1 MSYLNSK
8 WKEYHAQP
16 LRPRSYLNQREF
28 EADWVGNL
36 RRRYRISQEALAALM
51 AVSVTTVQNWENPV
65 SKKAIAAHNQDRLCD
80 IERDLWIK
88 AHVTLLNP
96 CPPTIRALY
105 DLMCTGKNESA
116 QALAEHFVSTA
127 SHTDPERARLLHW
140 ASLTY
145 SITDPASHKARLYQQ
160 EALQSIGEGHVDKDA
175 ARLSAAIE
183 NEILGYQF
191 EMLMQAR
198 PESSQSG
205 SDRNQQ
211 ARDLMQA
218 CERLHTRDQQ
228 PAYLW
233 NALEVACR
241 AQLPNSELFRL
252 TGQLMEAL
260 GADIVQRR
268 IEAETPFAAARS
280 LLQTSQAH

>member
-8 WKEYHAQP
+8 WKEYHGQP
-16 LRPRSYLNQREF
+16 LRPRSYASQREF
-28 EADWVGNL
+28 EADWISGL
-36 RRRYRISQEALAALM
+36 RRRYRISQEALAAL
-51 AVSVTTVQNWENPV
+51 ASVSVTTVQNWENPL
-65 SKKAIAAHNQDRLCD
+65 SKKAIAAHNQDRLRD

-105 DLMCTGKNESA
+105 DLMCAGRDESA
-116 QALAEHFVSTA
+116 QALAEHLVNVA
-127 SHTDPERARLLHW
+127 GRDDPERARLLHW

-160 EALQSIGEGHVDKDA
+160 EALQSVGTGD

-191 EMLMQAR
+191 EMLMQA
-198 PESSQSG
+198 PAG
-205 SDRNQQ
+205 SDRSQQ
-211 ARDLMQA
+211 ARELMQA
-218 CERLHTRDQQ
+218 CERLYARDQQ

-233 NALEVACR
+233 NALEIACR
-241 AQLPNSELFRL
+241 AEFAQ
-252 TGQLMEAL
+252 
-260 GADIVQRR
+260 ADI
-268 IEAETPFAAARS
+268 FAAVARLNKAIGHEAVSRRVRSES
-280 LLQTSQAH
+280 LYASARPALAGEAAH

>member
-8 WKEYHAQP
+8 WKEYHGQP
-16 LRPRSYLNQREF
+16 LRPRAYASQREF
-28 EADWVGNL
+28 EADWVSGL
-36 RRRYRISQEALAALM
+36 RRRYRISQEALASLA
-51 AVSVTTVQNWENPV
+51 AVSVTTVQNWENPL
-65 SKKAIAAHNQDRLCD
+65 SRKAIAAHNQDRLRD

-88 AHVTLLNP
+88 SHVTLLNP

-105 DLMCTGKNESA
+105 DLMCSGHDASA
-116 QALAEHFVSTA
+116 QALAEHFVGSVQ
-127 SHTDPERARLLHW
+127 HGDPERARLLHW

-160 EALQSIGEGHVDKDA
+160 EALRALGEHGSD

-191 EMLMQAR
+191 EMLMQAQ
-198 PESSQSG
+198 PGSTQSG
-205 SDRNQQ
+205 SDRSQQ

-218 CERLHTRDQQ
+218 CERLYTRDQQ

-241 AQLPNSELFRL
+241 APLPDSELFRL
-252 TGQLMEAL
+252 TGLLIGAL
-260 GADIVQRR
+260 GIDIVQRR

-280 LLQTSQAH
+280 VLQTSQAH

>member
-28 EADWVGNL
+28 ESDWVGNL

-105 DLMCTGKNESA
+105 DLMCSGKNDSA
-116 QALAEHFVSTA
+116 QGLAEHFVSSA

-160 EALQSIGEGHVDKDA
+160 EALHALGTAHADA
-175 ARLSAAIE
+175 NGARLAAAIE

-191 EMLMQAR
+191 EMLMQAQ
-198 PESSQSG
+198 PG
-205 SDRNQQ
+205 SDRSQQ
-211 ARDLMQA
+211 ARDLMSA
-218 CERLHTRDQQ
+218 CERLYTRDQQ

-241 AQLPNSELFRL
+241 AQLPDSELFRL
-252 TGQLMEAL
+252 TGLLIDIL
-260 GADIVQRR
+260 GIDIVQRR

-280 LLQTSQAH
+280 VLQTSQAH

>member
-8 WKEYHAQP
+8 WKEYNAQP

-28 EADWVGNL
+28 EADWVGRL

-65 SKKAIAAHNQDRLCD
+65 SKKAIATHNQDRLRD

-105 DLMCTGKNESA
+105 DLMCTGRDESA
-116 QALAEHFVSTA
+116 QGLAEHFVS
-127 SHTDPERARLLHW
+127 SIGHGDPERARLLHW

-160 EALQSIGEGHVDKDA
+160 EALKALGGKETGHSD

-183 NEILGYQF
+183 NEIIGYQF
-191 EMLMQAR
+191 EMLMQAAA
-198 PESSQSG
+198 G
-205 SDRNQQ
+205 SDRSQQ
-211 ARDLMQA
+211 ARELMQA
-218 CERLHTRDQQ
+218 CERLYARDQQ

-241 AQLPNSELFRL
+241 AELPQEDVFRL
-252 TGQLMEAL
+252 TGMLMEVL

-268 IEAETPFAAARS
+268 IEAETPFAAARAV
-280 LLQTSQAH
+280 LKTSQAH

>member
-36 RRRYRISQEALAALM
+36 RRRYRVSQEALAAMM
-51 AVSVTTVQNWENPV
+51 AVSVTTVQNWENPL

-105 DLMCTGKNESA
+105 DLMCSGKNESA

-145 SITDPASHKARLYQQ
+145 IITDPASHKARLYQQ
-160 EALQSIGEGHVDKDA
+160 EALQSIGEGDV
-175 ARLSAAIE
+175 RLSAAIE

-191 EMLMQAR
+191 EMLMQAQ
-198 PESSQSG
+198 PVSVQSG
-205 SDRNQQ
+205 SDRSQQ

-218 CERLHTRDQQ
+218 CERLYARDQQ

-241 AQLPNSELFRL
+241 AQLPENELFRL
-252 TGQLMEAL
+252 TGLLTDIL
-260 GADIVQRR
+260 GADIVLRR

-280 LLQTSQAH
+280 VFKTSQAH

>member
-1 MSYLNSK
+1 MSYLDSK
-8 WKEYHAQP
+8 WKEYHSQP
-16 LRPRSYLNQREF
+16 LRQRSYLNQREF
-28 EADWVGNL
+28 EADWVGGL

-65 SKKAIAAHNQDRLCD
+65 SKKAIAAHNQDRLRD

-88 AHVTLLNP
+88 THVTLLNP

-105 DLMCTGKNESA
+105 DLMCSGRDESA
-116 QALAEHFVSTA
+116 QALAEHFIVTL
-127 SHTDPERARLLHW
+127 SHGDPERPRMLHW

-160 EALQSIGEGHVDKDA
+160 EALKALGESSISKFDH
-175 ARLSAAIE
+175 RLSAAIE

-191 EMLMQAR
+191 EMLMQA
-198 PESSQSG
+198 PAG
-205 SDRNQQ
+205 SDRSQQ

-218 CERLHTRDQQ
+218 CERLFARDQQ

-241 AQLPNSELFRL
+241 SGLEETDWLRLVAQLCEVV
-252 TGQLMEAL
+252 GI
-260 GADIVQRR
+260 DITRRR
-268 IEAETPFAAARS
+268 IEAEAPFAPARFAF
-280 LLQTSQAH
+280 QTSQAH

>member
-8 WKEYHAQP
+8 WKDYHTQP
-16 LRPRSYLNQREF
+16 LRPRSYASQREF
-28 EADWVGNL
+28 EADWVSGL
-36 RRRYRISQEALAALM
+36 RRRYRISQEALAAIA
-51 AVSVTTVQNWENPV
+51 AVSVTTVQNWENPL
-65 SKKAIAAHNQDRLCD
+65 SKKAIAGHNQDRLRD

-88 AHVTLLNP
+88 AHVTLINP

-105 DLMCTGKNESA
+105 DLMCTGRDESA

-127 SHTDPERARLLHW
+127 AHNDPERARMLHW

-145 SITDPASHKARLYQQ
+145 SITDPTSHKARLYQQ
-160 EALQSIGEGHVDKDA
+160 EALQAIGEGDG
-175 ARLSAAIE
+175 RLAAAIE

-191 EMLMQAR
+191 EMLMQA
-198 PESSQSG
+198 QSG
-205 SDRNQQ
+205 SDRSQQ

-218 CERLHTRDQQ
+218 CERLYVRDQQ

-241 AQLPNSELFRL
+241 AQLPEKEMFRL
-252 TGQLMEAL
+252 TGLLTDTL
-260 GADIVQRR
+260 GADAVQRR
-268 IEAETPFAAARS
+268 IEAEAPFAAARIVFK
-280 LLQTSQAH
+280 TGKAH

>member
-36 RRRYRISQEALAALM
+36 RRRYHISQEALAALM

-65 SKKAIAAHNQDRLCD
+65 SKKAIAAHNQDRLSD

-160 EALQSIGEGHVDKDA
+160 EALQSIGEGD

-191 EMLMQAR
+191 EMLMQAQ
-198 PESSQSG
+198 PESGQSG
-205 SDRNQQ
+205 SDRSQQ

-218 CERLHTRDQQ
+218 CERLYTRDQQ

-241 AQLPNSELFRL
+241 AQLPESELFRL
-252 TGQLMEAL
+252 TGLLIDAL
-260 GADIVQRR
+260 GVDIVQRR

-280 LLQTSQAH
+280 VFKTSQAH